1 MCLRGRCAACRCVVR
16 ITAAG
21 RRGTFRLARS
31 LGHALGLAHLI
42 GLAGTLGLGSRAL
55 HDLGAAVQIFGTRPL
70 ALAFLLQAL
79 LLGTSFGHALR
90 HLLEAAWPDVGHQR
104 PEGQ

>member
-1 MCLRGRCAACRCVVR
+1 
-16 ITAAG
+16 
-21 RRGTFRLARS
+21 
-31 LGHALGLAHLI
+31 
-42 GLAGTLGLGSRAL
+42 
-55 HDLGAAVQIFGTRPL
+55 VQIFGARPL